1 MIKIDHATFTYGEN
15 NEYSVGIR
23 DIDLEIEDGQVIVLC
38 GESGCGKTTLT
49 RMINGLIPHY
59 YEGKLTGEI
68 WINGINVSQQ
78 PLYDTAKIVGSVFQ
92 NPRSQFFNVDTTSEI
107 TFGCENLGMPKE
119 EIKDRLQ
126 ATIQELHLK
135 KLIGRNIFQLSGG
148 EKQKIACAGVSIM
161 KPDIFVLDEPSS
173 NLDAAS
179 IMDLRRIIAH
189 WKEQGKTI
197 IISEHRL
204 YYLRGLADRFIYMK
218 EGQIIQDYSA
228 TEFENLTEEKRE
240 EMGLRAYVLE
250 NLLMPEMLISERT
263 TMELHDFN
271 FAYKNGPQI
280 LYIRECEIPANRIV
294 AITGNNGAGKSTFS
308 RCFCGLE
315 KQCGTIIWNGK
326 TYRPKERLKACYMVM
341 QEVNHQ
347 LFTETIQ
354 DEVMISMKEENE
366 KEADKFLDM
375 LDLIKV
381 KDRHPMSLSGGQKQR
396 AAIASEIASGRSVLF
411 LDEPTSGLDH
421 KHMLEVAEVLREVW
435 DTGISVY
442 VITHDLELII
452 ECCTDVIHFENGTI
466 ADQYQMD
473 AEGMEK
479 IRKYFIQEKCC
490 GKWSKSD

>member
-1 MIKIDHATFTYGEN
+1 MFWKI
-15 NEYSVGIR
+15 S
-23 DIDLEIEDGQVIVLC
+23 LC
-38 GESGCGKTTLT
+38 
-49 RMINGLIPHY
+49 
-59 YEGKLTGEI
+59 
-68 WINGINVSQQ
+68 
-78 PLYDTAKIVGSVFQ
+78 
-92 NPRSQFFNVDTTSEI
+92 
-107 TFGCENLGMPKE
+107 
-119 EIKDRLQ
+119 
-126 ATIQELHLK
+126 
-135 KLIGRNIFQLSGG
+135 
-148 EKQKIACAGVSIM
+148 
-161 KPDIFVLDEPSS
+161 
-173 NLDAAS
+173 
-179 IMDLRRIIAH
+179 
-189 WKEQGKTI
+189 
-197 IISEHRL
+197 
-204 YYLRGLADRFIYMK
+204 
-218 EGQIIQDYSA
+218 
-228 TEFENLTEEKRE
+228 
-240 EMGLRAYVLE
+240 
-250 NLLMPEMLISERT
+250 
-263 TMELHDFN
+263 LHDFN

-396 AAIASEIASGRSVLF
+396 AAIASAIASGRSVLF

>member
-1 MIKIDHATFTYGEN
+1 M
-15 NEYSVGIR
+15 
-23 DIDLEIEDGQVIVLC
+23 L
-38 GESGCGKTTLT
+38 
-49 RMINGLIPHY
+49 
-59 YEGKLTGEI
+59 
-68 WINGINVSQQ
+68 INVNDINLNYEVYGYGKPIILLHGNGETHNIFDKLIYKLEKEYTVYAVDSRCHGKSEYTK
-78 PLYDTAKIVGSVFQ
+78 LISYDLMAEDVIEF
-92 NPRSQFFNVDTTSEI
+92 I
-107 TFGCENLGMPKE
+107 
-119 EIKDRLQ
+119 
-126 ATIQELHLK
+126 K
-135 KLIGRNIFQLSGG
+135 KLNIKTPILYGFSDGGIIGLLIAIKEPQLLSNLIISGANITPDATTWLDNFFT
-148 EKQKIACAGVSIM
+148 KIAYFFTRNKLIKM
-161 KPDIFVLDEPSS
+161 MLDEP
-173 NLDAAS
+173 NITFEELHK
-179 IMDLRRIIAH
+179 IAIPVH
-189 WKEQGKTI
+189 ILAGEKDVIKL
-197 IISEHRL
+197 EHTKL
-204 YYLRGLADRFIYMK
+204 IAENIKNSTLNTYYL
-218 EGQIIQDYSA
+218 EGDKSVP
-228 TEFENLTEEKRE
+228 
-240 EMGLRAYVLE
+240 YV
-250 NLLMPEMLISERT
+250 
-263 TMELHDFN
+263 DV
-271 FAYKNGPQI
+271 
-280 LYIRECEIPANRIV
+280 RECEIPANRIV

-396 AAIASEIASGRSVLF
+396 AAIASAIASGRSVLF